1 MPPTSDTR
9 PAEPAERKAGRAMAF
24 SLKCLLDQVPGA
36 REVLPHL
43 AALERGLAADGPA
56 VLDQVP
62 LPALRK
68 MGAQLA
74 SLPVRPQDL
83 PLRALQVQL
92 LQALDRRSV
101 RPPMPSY
108 LPSALDAGRVEVQ
121 EISASEWAAASQLF
135 DDGPGQGAR

>member
-1 MPPTSDTR
+1 MPPTSELP
-9 PAEPAERKAGRAMAF
+9 PADPAERKAGRAMAF

-43 AALERGLAADGPA
+43 AALERGLAAEGPR
-56 VLDQVP
+56 VLDQVS
-62 LPALRK
+62 LPSLKK

-92 LQALDRRSV
+92 LQAIERRSA
-101 RPPMPSY
+101 PPPSY
-108 LPSALDAGRVEVQ
+108 LPSSLDGDRVEVV

-135 DDGPGQGAR
+135 EEGPGAGAQPR

>member
-1 MPPTSDTR
+1 MPPRSES
-9 PAEPAERKAGRAMAF
+9 PPEPAERKAGRAMAY

-43 AALERGLAADGPA
+43 AALERGLAAEGPR

-62 LPALRK
+62 LPALKK

-92 LQALDRRSV
+92 LQAIERRSA
-101 RPPMPSY
+101 PPPSY
-108 LPSALDAGRVEVQ
+108 LPSSLDGDRVEVQ

-135 DDGPGQGAR
+135 EEGPGQAR